1 MNTYLHTYVGNLGRY
16 VSQYGYVYPCMSIA
30 IFNCQ
35 LFDTLGTPYYQ
46 SRYGTFPYLGK
57 QPSDRESLIM
67 TSRVKVG

>member
-16 VSQYGYVYPCMSIA
+16 VSQLWICVSLYVYSNI
-30 IFNCQ
+30 Q

-46 SRYGTFPYLGK
+46 SRYGTLPYLGK